1 MPLTNLLLVH
11 PKAELGKTTPLC
23 KLGLKF
29 AWCVCICVC
38 VYYQCVSSFLFGRE
52 ETHSLLRTRLR
63 NWPASWRQSEEI
75 IAYSQHQGCSILNT
89 TQTCYFLSPSL
100 EIRNCAFFGLFAF
113 LGGRPRLSNS
123 TYSFSEVELNTGNIN
138 PKEIY
143 EKWNLKYNNCYCG
156 PSWVVVVCRNCLV
169 YNDQRLVRF
178 NKY

>member
-1 MPLTNLLLVH
+1 MLLLFSCLWRTFLLVH

-113 LGGRPRLSNS
+113 LGGRNPFK
-123 TYSFSEVELNTGNIN
+123 TYSLNIYYKPNAVAGAGNTVRMVQT
-138 PKEIY
+138 KSSVFLESVAR
-143 EKWNLKYNNCYCG
+143 LKSISAQG
-156 PSWVVVVCRNCLV
+156 ST
-169 YNDQRLVRF
+169 
-178 NKY
+178 